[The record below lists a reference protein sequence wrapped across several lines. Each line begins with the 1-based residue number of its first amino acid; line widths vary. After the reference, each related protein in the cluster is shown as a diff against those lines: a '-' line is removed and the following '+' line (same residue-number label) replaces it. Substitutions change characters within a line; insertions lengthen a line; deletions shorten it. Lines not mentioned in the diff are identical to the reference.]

1 MDNKHPGIKSFYNF
15 IDAFNTVDKNLIMQN
30 LHFPHVTHS
39 NGNEPVIY
47 ENGDVFWESLQI
59 QFDQMIKLEEW
70 SYSTLD
76 KCEII
81 NETDRTLQCL
91 VEFNRRTKN
100 KKSYGTAKGIW
111 VATLIENIWA
121 LQMRSMIPVSG
132 KISSLAGTKMANGN
146 LVDRP

>member
-1 MDNKHPGIKSFYNF
+1 MENYHLGIKAFYNF
-15 IDAFNTVDKNLIMQN
+15 IDAFNKVEKKNIIQN

-39 NGNEPVIY
+39 NGNEPIIY
-47 ENGDVFWESLQI
+47 KNGEIFWDSLKI

-70 SYSTLD
+70 SFSTLD

-81 NETDRTLQCL
+81 NETDKTLQCL

-111 VATLIENIWA
+111 VATLIDNIWA
-121 LQMRSMIPVSG
+121 LQIRSMIPVSG
-132 KISSLAGTKMANGN
+132 RISSLAGTKMSYGN
-146 LVDRP
+146 EIDRP

>member
-1 MDNKHPGIKSFYNF
+1 MNIQHQGVTALYNF
-15 IDAFNTVDKNLIMQN
+15 LDAFNSVEKNKIISN
-30 LHFPHVTHS
+30 LHFPHFVHS
-39 NGNEPVIY
+39 NGNEIVIY
-47 ENGDVFWESLQI
+47 NNGEDFWKSLKI

-81 NETDRTLQCL
+81 NETDKTLQCL

-132 KISSLAGTKMANGN
+132 KISVLAGTKMANGN

>member
-1 MDNKHPGIKSFYNF
+1 MDKNHPGTRSFYSF
-15 IDAFNTVDKNLIMQN
+15 IDAFNTVDKNQIIQN

-39 NGNEPVIY
+39 NGNKPVIY
-47 ENGDVFWESLQI
+47 ENGDVFWKSLQI

-81 NETDRTLQCL
+81 NETDKTLQCL

-111 VATLIENIWA
+111 VATLIDNIWA

-132 KISSLAGTKMANGN
+132 KISSLAGTKMSNGN
-146 LVDRP
+146 LVVKP

>member
-1 MDNKHPGIKSFYNF
+1 MDNKHLGIKSFYNF
-15 IDAFNTVDKNLIMQN
+15 IDAFNTVDKNQIIQN

-39 NGNEPVIY
+39 NGNKPVIY

-59 QFDQMIKLEEW
+59 QFDQMITLEEW

-100 KKSYGTAKGIW
+100 KKT
-111 VATLIENIWA
+111 TLKTVTNNI
-121 LQMRSMIPVSG
+121 LFIF
-132 KISSLAGTKMANGN
+132 TKEA
-146 LVDRP
+146 V

>member
-1 MDNKHPGIKSFYNF
+1 MDNKHPGIKCFYNF
-15 IDAFNTVDKNLIMQN
+15 IDAFNTVDKNQIIQN

-39 NGNEPVIY
+39 NGNKPVIY
-47 ENGDVFWESLQI
+47 ENGDIFWESLQI
-59 QFDQMIKLEEW
+59 QFDQMITREEW

-100 KKSYGTAKGIW
+100 KKSYETAKGIW
-111 VATLIENIWA
+111 VATLVDNIWA

-132 KISSLAGTKMANGN
+132 KISVLAGTKMANGN

>member
-1 MDNKHPGIKSFYNF
+1 MDNNHPGIRSLYNF
-15 IDAFNTVDKNLIMQN
+15 IDAFNTVDKNKIIQN

-47 ENGDVFWESLQI
+47 ENGDVFWKSLQI

-76 KCEII
+76 ECEVI
-81 NETDRTLQCL
+81 NETDKTLQCQ

-111 VATLIENIWA
+111 VATLIDNIWA
-121 LQMRSMIPVSG
+121 LQIRSMIPVSG
-132 KISSLAGTKMANGN
+132 KISSLAGTKISNGN
-146 LVDRP
+146 LVVKP

>member
-1 MDNKHPGIKSFYNF
+1 MDNKHPGIKSFHNF

-30 LHFPHVTHS
+30 LHFPNVTHS

-132 KISSLAGTKMANGN
+132 KISVLAGTKMANGN

>member
-1 MDNKHPGIKSFYNF
+1 MDNNHPGIRSLYNF
-15 IDAFNTVDKNLIMQN
+15 IDAFNTVDKNKIIQN

-47 ENGDVFWESLQI
+47 ENGDVFWKSLQI

-76 KCEII
+76 ECEII
-81 NETDRTLQCL
+81 NETDKTLQCQ

-111 VATLIENIWA
+111 VATLIDNIWA

-132 KISSLAGTKMANGN
+132 KISSLAGTKMSNGN
-146 LVDRP
+146 LVVKP

>member
-1 MDNKHPGIKSFYNF
+1 MDNKHPGIKCFYNF

-39 NGNEPVIY
+39 TGNEPVIY

-76 KCEII
+76 ECEVI
-81 NETDRTLQCL
+81 NETDKTLQCL

-111 VATLIENIWA
+111 VATLIDNIWA

-132 KISSLAGTKMANGN
+132 KISSLAGTKMSNGN
-146 LVDRP
+146 LVVKP